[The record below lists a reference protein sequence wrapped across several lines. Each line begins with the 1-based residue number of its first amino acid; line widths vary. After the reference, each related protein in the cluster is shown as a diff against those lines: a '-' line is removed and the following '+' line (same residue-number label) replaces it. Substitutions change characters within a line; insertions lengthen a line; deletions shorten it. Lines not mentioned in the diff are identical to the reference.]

1 MRAVA
6 SKVGDACSVEGWG
19 DVPCLGEWWL
29 VVCGG
34 AVVVT
39 GGEGHVYGVP
49 ASDADRFAGGED
61 GLAPGLVFRAC
72 PWVCHLGVS

>member
-19 DVPCLGEWWL
+19 DVPCLGEWWF
-29 VVCGG
+29 VVCAG
-34 AVVVT
+34 AVVVA

-49 ASDADRFAGGED
+49 TANADGFTVRED
-61 GLAPGLVFRAC
+61 GFAPGLVFSAC